1 MHSACSGKRVESR
14 PFCVVS
20 GGQTG
25 VDRGA
30 LDAALSL
37 GVPCGGWCPAGRAAE
52 DGVIPA
58 RYPVIALRGAGYDG
72 RTVKNVED
80 SDGTL
85 IISFGPASG
94 GTARTIDVCRTLGR
108 PHLIMDA
115 STVSLDEAVCR
126 AARFVREE
134 DIRRLNVAGPRAS
147 GEPRGYEDA
156 RSLVRELCLQCGVS
170 QSLSPP
176 SQPSSA

>member
-1 MHSACSGKRVESR
+1 MRSVR
-14 PFCVVS
+14 PFCVIS

-58 RYPVIALRGAGYDG
+58 RYPVMALRDAGYDE
-72 RTVKNVED
+72 RTAKNVED

-85 IISFGPASG
+85 IIAFGRASG
-94 GTARTIDVCRTLGR
+94 GTARTIDVCRRLDR

-115 STVSLDEAVCR
+115 TSVTFEEAVCR
-126 AARFVREE
+126 AVRFVREE

-147 GEPRGYEDA
+147 GEPRGYEYA
-156 RSLVRELCLQCGVS
+156 CSLVRELCLQCGVS
-170 QSLSPP
+170 QSRDLP

>member
-1 MHSACSGKRVESR
+1 MQTAR

-58 RYPVIALRGAGYDG
+58 RYPVMALPDAGYDA

-85 IISFGPASG
+85 IIAFGRASG
-94 GTARTIDVCRTLGR
+94 GTARTIDVCRKLAR
-108 PHLIMDA
+108 PHLLVDA
-115 STVSLDEAVCR
+115 TTVILEEAVCR
-126 AARFVREE
+126 AVRFVREE

-147 GEPRGYEDA
+147 GEPRGYEYA
-156 RSLVRELCLQCGVS
+156 CSLVRELCLQCGVS
-170 QSLSPP
+170 QSRDLP

>member
-1 MHSACSGKRVESR
+1 LSR
-14 PFCVVS
+14 AFCVIS

-37 GVPCGGWCPAGRAAE
+37 GVACGGWCPTGRAAE

-58 RYPVIALRGAGYDG
+58 RYPLTALRDAGYDE

-85 IISFGPASG
+85 IITFGRASG
-94 GTARTIDVCRTLGR
+94 GTARTIEICKQLGR
-108 PHLIMDA
+108 PHLIVDA
-115 STVSLDEAVCR
+115 AGVALEDAVND
-126 AARFVREE
+126 AVRFVRKK

-147 GEPRGYEDA
+147 VEPRAYEYA
-156 RSLVRELCLQCGVS
+156 ASLVRGLCLQCGVS
-170 QSLSPP
+170 ESGGNP

>member
-1 MHSACSGKRVESR
+1 MHTAR

-58 RYPVIALRGAGYDG
+58 RYPVIALPDAGYDA

-85 IISFGPASG
+85 IIAFGRASG
-94 GTARTIDVCRTLGR
+94 GTARTIDVCRKLAR
-108 PHLIMDA
+108 PHLIVDA
-115 STVSLDEAVCR
+115 TTVTLEEAVCR
-126 AARFVREE
+126 AERFVSEE
-134 DIRRLNVAGPRAS
+134 GIRRLNVAGPRAS
-147 GEPRGYEDA
+147 GEPRGYEYA
-156 RSLVRELCLQCGVS
+156 CSLVRGLCLRFGVS
-170 QSLSPP
+170 HSRELP